1 MSRFFLGVD
10 GGQSSTTAMI
20 GDESGRV
27 VGIGRGSECNHV
39 QGPEGR
45 AKFINAIN
53 GCIGLAGFL
62 GAQFEAACLGFSGG
76 PADKEE
82 LLREMLHVS
91 GTMTITHDGLIALT
105 GAAAGAPGIIMIAGT
120 GSFAFGRNAEGR
132 TARVGGWGYIF
143 GDEGAGY
150 DIARQALRAS
160 LRYEEGWGPP
170 TVLHTMLRQATGE
183 KTANDVMHR
192 FYTVDYPRPKIAS
205 YAKLVDEAS
214 ANGDA
219 AARNIL
225 LAAAQQLA
233 GFTSAVR
240 SQLFKEGE
248 PAFIAYIGGV
258 YNSNLLRERFR
269 MLVELDEGNTVGP
282 PKFGPAAGALIEA
295 YRSAGLNP
303 ILSNLPES
311 EK

>member
-1 MSRFFLGVD
+1 MSRLFLGVD

-20 GDESGRV
+20 GDKTGRV
-27 VGIGRGSECNHV
+27 VGFGRGGECNHV
-39 QGPEGR
+39 EGPEGR
-45 AKFINAIN
+45 AKFVNAIN
-53 GCIGLAGFL
+53 GCIGLAGFR

-76 PADKEE
+76 PVDKEQ
-82 LLREMLHVS
+82 LLRDLLHVT
-91 GTMTITHDGLIALT
+91 GTMTVTHDGSIALT
-105 GAAAGAPGIIMIAGT
+105 GAAAGVPGIIMIAGT

-143 GDEGAGY
+143 GDEGGGY
-150 DIARQALRAS
+150 DITRQALRAA
-160 LRYEEGWGPP
+160 LRYEECWGPP
-170 TVLHTMLRQATGE
+170 TVLHSMLLEATGE
-183 KTANDVMHR
+183 KTANDIMHR

-214 ANGDA
+214 AIGDVI
-219 AARNIL
+219 ARDIL
-225 LAAAQQLA
+225 HAAAQQLA

-240 SQLFKEGE
+240 GQLFKEGE
-248 PAFIAYIGGV
+248 PAFIACIGGV

-269 MLVELDEGNTVGP
+269 MLVELEEGNTVSP

-303 ILSNLPES
+303 TLSNLPES